1 MERISFDNGDK
12 RVEINDSG
20 DYIVIPMGDNTFPQR
35 VIEFS
40 KKAEDQYNIL
50 LEKEK
55 ELHGSDVEII
65 SNMRAGIL
73 LNVGQLFDGLFGDGS
88 CKKVFGNLAPSMDI
102 MVSFMEQIAPL
113 VNKFATERQSEI
125 EAKYVK
131 RGRR

>member
-1 MERISFDNGDK
+1 MERINFDNGDK
-12 RVEINDSG
+12 KVEINDSG

-35 VIEFS
+35 VIDFS
-40 KKAEDQYNIL
+40 KKAEEQYNVL
-50 LEKEK
+50 LEKEI
-55 ELHGSDVEII
+55 ELKGSDIEIL

-131 RGRR
+131 RSRR

>member
-12 RVEINDSG
+12 KVEINDSG

-35 VIEFS
+35 VIDFS
-40 KKAEDQYNIL
+40 KKAEEQYNVL
-50 LEKEK
+50 LEKEI
-55 ELHGSDVEII
+55 ELKGSDIEIL
-65 SNMRAGIL
+65 SNMRADIL
-73 LNVGQLFDGLFGDGS
+73 SNVGRLFDGLFGDGS

-131 RGRR
+131 RSRR

>member
-40 KKAEDQYNIL
+40 KKAEEQYNIL

-55 ELHGSDVEII
+55 ELRGSDVEII

-73 LNVGQLFDGLFGDGS
+73 LNVGLLFDGLFGDGS

-125 EAKYVK
+125 EAKYVN